1 MKVLVSDSHK
11 FVFHHVPNTAGS
23 SITSVLAKHCR
34 GYKGQPEYFGGET
47 NVGDYAWPSDLHC
60 GYQMHEPIR
69 NTKFP
74 SNYFSFAFIRRPEDM
89 DFITDDEGNTLVDFV
104 GRYENLEE
112 DFDVVLNW
120 IGLEK
125 KVLPK
130 WNISSEL
137 KISTYTT
144 KDFGYAVVDN
154 IFSNNE
160 LSDIWKEIHNLN
172 YIMDL
177 DFVRDQR
184 KNDAANTL
192 TGDGLTVDNI
202 YLERKYSAILTHS
215 RKLFQDNVV
224 KEFSESHP
232 ANLNYRMCN
241 FDTTWINRYRNGQGY
256 GAHTDSSSFSS
267 ITTLID
273 GEVMGGELT
282 FPDYN
287 IEFESKTNQCVIFP
301 SWVLHKAT
309 PIKSKYGTR
318 YSMANFS
325 SHGTPGTKQ

>member
-1 MKVLVSDSHK
+1 MLVSDSHK

-192 TGDGLTVDNI
+192 TGDGLTVDNV
-202 YLERKYSAILTHS
+202 YLERKYSSILTHS
-215 RKLFQDNVV
+215 RKLFQD
-224 KEFSESHP
+224 
-232 ANLNYRMCN
+232 
-241 FDTTWINRYRNGQGY
+241 NGQGY